1 MVEAR
6 RIEFFIDGNF
16 VFKTIRKQF
25 YKTDWEKLGKFYKLL
40 KKTIAYETSDDSYIA
55 GCFYWAN
62 KVDEFFVSIF
72 PIGQNFEGWRHS
84 IETVNELKL
93 LLGSIL
99 RGVQQMHQKLSY
111 VHGDIRLPNVIK
123 RRNKSQFILIDF
135 EYATLLN
142 QETIKYDFEALKTEN
157 LLFDNSKPHLI
168 FDDQMKDFIRKYD
181 ENLINNFNGNSIN
194 FKNLLKTLGI

>member
-16 VFKTIRKQF
+16 VFKTIRKFF
-25 YKTDWEKLGKFYKLL
+25 YKTDWKKLEEFYKCL
-40 KKTIAYETSDDSYIA
+40 KSKIAYETSDNSYIA
-55 GCFYWAN
+55 GCFYYAN
-62 KVDEFFVSIF
+62 TVDEFYVSIF
-72 PIGQNFEGWRHS
+72 PIGQNFDDWRHS
-84 IETVNELKL
+84 IKTVKDLKL

-123 RRNKSQFILIDF
+123 RTNKSQFILIDF

-142 QETIKYDFEALKTEN
+142 QKTIKYDFDALKSQN

-168 FDDQMKDFIRKYD
+168 FNDQMKDFISKYD
-181 ENLINNFNGNSIN
+181 EHLINNFIDNSIN
-194 FKNLLKTLGI
+194 FENLFKNLGI